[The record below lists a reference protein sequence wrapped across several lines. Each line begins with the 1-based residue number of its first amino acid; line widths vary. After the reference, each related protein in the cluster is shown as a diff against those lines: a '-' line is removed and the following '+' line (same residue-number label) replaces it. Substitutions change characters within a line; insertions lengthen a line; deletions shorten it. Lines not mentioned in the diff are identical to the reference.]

1 MRSLNCGKQLR
12 VVATV
17 SVLIIVVATA
27 IFAQQKPQ
35 KPDVG
40 KTSPPVKIKPALL
53 PLNIKPGL
61 WETTINSNVDGGP
74 PIPAGMLE
82 RLSPEQRT
90 RFEER
95 MKANSAA
102 HTRTTTHTKCVTRED
117 IEKQKLDFASS
128 KECTPTVITSTSTA
142 AKGTLSCESDEMKS
156 TATFSVEAPDQ
167 EHLKGSSH
175 GSIAGNG
182 QTMKIDSA
190 FTSKWLGSSCGN
202 VR

>member
-1 MRSLNCGKQLR
+1 M
-12 VVATV
+12 
-17 SVLIIVVATA
+17 
-27 IFAQQKPQ
+27 FAQQKPQ
-35 KPDVG
+35 KPDLG
-40 KTSPPVKIKPALL
+40 KTFPDGKVNLALV

-61 WETTINSNVDGGP
+61 WETTINSKVDGGL
-74 PIPAGMLE
+74 PIPASMLE
-82 RLSPEQRT
+82 RLSPEQRA

-95 MKANSAA
+95 MKANSAS

-128 KECTPTVITSTSTA
+128 KECIPTVITSTSTA
-142 AKGTLSCESDEMKS
+142 AKGKLSCESEGMKS
-156 TATFSVEAPDQ
+156 TATFDVEARDQ

-190 FTSKWLGSSCGN
+190 FTSKWLGSTCGN
-202 VR
+202 VK

>member
-17 SVLIIVVATA
+17 SVLTIIVAVP

-35 KPDVG
+35 KPDLG
-40 KTSPPVKIKPALL
+40 KTSPAVKVV

-61 WETTINSNVDGGP
+61 WETTINSNVDGGL

-117 IEKQKLDFASS
+117 IEKQKLDFVSS
-128 KECTPTVITSTSTA
+128 KECTPTVITSTSSA
-142 AKGTLSCESDEMKS
+142 ANGKLSCESEGMKS
-156 TATFSVEAPDQ
+156 TATFDVEARDQ

-202 VR
+202 VK

>member
-1 MRSLNCGKQLR
+1 MI
-12 VVATV
+12 VA
-17 SVLIIVVATA
+17 IAM
-27 IFAQQKPQ
+27 FAQQKPQ
-35 KPDVG
+35 TPDLG
-40 KTSPPVKIKPALL
+40 KMSPATKVV

-61 WETTINSNVDGGP
+61 WETTINSNVDGGL

-82 RLSPEQRT
+82 RLSPEQRA

-95 MKANSAA
+95 MKANSAT

-128 KECTPTVITSTSTA
+128 KECTPTVITSTSSA
-142 AKGTLSCESDEMKS
+142 AKGKLSCESEGMKS
-156 TATFSVEAPDQ
+156 TATFDVEARDQ

-175 GSIAGNG
+175 GTIAGNG
-182 QTMKIDSA
+182 QSMKIDSA

>member
-12 VVATV
+12 VGATL
-17 SVLIIVVATA
+17 SVLTMIIAVAM
-27 IFAQQKPQ
+27 FAQQKPQ
-35 KPDVG
+35 KPDLG
-40 KTSPPVKIKPALL
+40 KTLPAIRVV

-61 WETTINSNVDGGP
+61 WETTINSNVDGGL

-82 RLSPEQRT
+82 RLSPEQRA

-142 AKGTLSCESDEMKS
+142 ANGKLSCESEGMKS
-156 TATFSVEAPDQ
+156 TATFDVEARDQ

-175 GSIAGNG
+175 GSIAGSG

-202 VR
+202 VK

>member
-12 VVATV
+12 VGATV
-17 SVLIIVVATA
+17 SVLTMIVAVAM
-27 IFAQQKPQ
+27 FAQQKPQ
-35 KPDVG
+35 TPDLG
-40 KTSPPVKIKPALL
+40 KTLPAIRVV

-61 WETTINSNVDGGP
+61 WETTINSNVDGGL

-102 HTRTTTHTKCVTRED
+102 HARTTTHTKCVTRED
-117 IEKQKLDFASS
+117 IEKQKLDFASN

-202 VR
+202 VK

>member
-12 VVATV
+12 VGAIV

-27 IFAQQKPQ
+27 MFAQQKPQ
-35 KPDVG
+35 KPDLG
-40 KTSPPVKIKPALL
+40 KTFPDGKVNLALV

-61 WETTINSNVDGGP
+61 WETTINSKVDGGL
-74 PIPAGMLE
+74 PIPASMLE

-117 IEKQKLDFASS
+117 IEKQKLDFVSS
-128 KECTPTVITSTSTA
+128 KECTPTVITSTSSA
-142 AKGTLSCESDEMKS
+142 ANGKLSCESEGMKS
-156 TATFSVEAPDQ
+156 TATFDVEAPDQ

-175 GSIAGNG
+175 GAIAGNG
-182 QTMKIDSA
+182 QTMKIDTA
-190 FTSKWLGSSCGN
+190 FTSKWLDSSCGN
-202 VR
+202 VK

>member
-12 VVATV
+12 VGATV
-17 SVLIIVVATA
+17 SVLTIIVAVPM
-27 IFAQQKPQ
+27 FAQQKPQ
-35 KPDVG
+35 KPDLG
-40 KTSPPVKIKPALL
+40 KTSPAVKVV

-61 WETTINSNVDGGP
+61 WETTINSNVDGGL

-117 IEKQKLDFASS
+117 IEKQKLDFVSS

-202 VR
+202 VK

>member
-1 MRSLNCGKQLR
+1 MRTLNCGKQLR
-12 VVATV
+12 VGATV
-17 SVLIIVVATA
+17 SVLTIIVAVH

-35 KPDVG
+35 KPDLG
-40 KTSPPVKIKPALL
+40 KTSPSAKVV

-61 WETTINSNVDGGP
+61 WETTINSNVDGGM

-82 RLSPEQRT
+82 RLSPEQRA

-102 HTRTTTHTKCVTRED
+102 HSRTATHTKCVTKED

-142 AKGTLSCESDEMKS
+142 AKGKLSCEMDEMKS
-156 TATFSVEAPDQ
+156 TATFDVEAPDQ

-175 GSIAGNG
+175 GTISGSG
-182 QTMKIDSA
+182 HSMKIDTT

-202 VR
+202 ER

>member
-35 KPDVG
+35 KPDLG
-40 KTSPPVKIKPALL
+40 KTSPLVKIKPALV

-61 WETTINSNVDGGP
+61 WETTINSNVDGGL

-117 IEKQKLDFASS
+117 IE
-128 KECTPTVITSTSTA
+128 
-142 AKGTLSCESDEMKS
+142 CESEGMKS
-156 TATFSVEAPDQ
+156 TATFDVEARDQ

-182 QTMKIDSA
+182 QTTKIDSA

-202 VR
+202 VK

>member
-1 MRSLNCGKQLR
+1 MRTLNCGKQLR
-12 VVATV
+12 VGATV
-17 SVLIIVVATA
+17 SVLTIIVAVP

-35 KPDVG
+35 KPDLG
-40 KTSPPVKIKPALL
+40 KTSPAAKVV

-61 WETTINSNVDGGP
+61 WETTINSNVDGGM

-82 RLSPEQRT
+82 RLSPEQRA
-90 RFEER
+90 RFEQR

-175 GSIAGNG
+175 GTLAGSG
-182 QTMKIDSA
+182 HSMKIDTA

-202 VR
+202 VK

>member
-1 MRSLNCGKQLR
+1 MRSLNFGKQLR
-12 VVATV
+12 VLATV

-35 KPDVG
+35 KPDLG
-40 KTSPPVKIKPALL
+40 KTSPAAKVV

-61 WETTINSNVDGGP
+61 WETTINSNVDGGL

-95 MKANSAA
+95 MNANSAA

-128 KECTPTVITSTSTA
+128 KECTPTVIISTSTA
-142 AKGTLSCESDEMKS
+142 ANGKLSCESEGMKS
-156 TATFSVEAPDQ
+156 TATFDVEARDQ

-182 QTMKIDSA
+182 QTTKIDSA

-202 VR
+202 VK

>member
-1 MRSLNCGKQLR
+1 M
-12 VVATV
+12 
-17 SVLIIVVATA
+17 
-27 IFAQQKPQ
+27 FAQQKP
-35 KPDVG
+35 DSG
-40 KTSPPVKIKPALL
+40 KTSPAVKVV

-61 WETTINSNVDGGP
+61 WETTINSNVDGGL

-117 IEKQKLDFASS
+117 IEKQKSDFASS

-167 EHLKGSSH
+167 EHLKGSSQ
-175 GSIAGNG
+175 GTVAGNG
-182 QTMKIDSA
+182 HTMKIDTA

-202 VR
+202 IR